1 MKSRPF
7 AYHRPSSIA
16 EALVMLDELDNPKI
30 IAGGQT
36 LVAMLNLRVSEIDN
50 LVDLGELAELKKINI
65 IDGYIEVGAM
75 VTQTELADYEI
86 LEKELPILKF
96 ALSHVGHVQTRN
108 RGTIGGSLC
117 HLDPSAELPLLA
129 IALGAEMIVRAA
141 CESRTISAED
151 FIEDMLT
158 PSIEENE
165 ILASIRIPIKT
176 WNGWG
181 FNEYAR
187 RHGDFA
193 VVAIACFLNCDEQNV
208 IEEIVLAAGG
218 LCEVP
223 FRLKK
228 LENQIIGNDFNELN
242 LDDLIPK
249 AFNFNA
255 LDDPMVPAW
264 YRKHI
269 ACEGIKNAII
279 QAYKVSLLSG
289 SSNG

>member
-7 AYHRPSSIA
+7 VYHRPSSIT

-50 LVDLGELAELKKINI
+50 LVDLSELAELKKINI
-65 IDGYIEVGAM
+65 IGGYIEVGAM
-75 VTQTELADYEI
+75 VTQTDLADHEI
-86 LEKELPILKF
+86 LEKELPIFKF

-129 IALGAEMIVRAA
+129 IALGAEMIIRAPA
-141 CESRTISAED
+141 KSRTISAEE

-165 ILASIRIPIKT
+165 ILTSIRIPIKT

-228 LENQIIGNDFNELN
+228 LENQIIGHNLNELN
-242 LDDLIPK
+242 LDELIPK

-269 ACEGIKNAII
+269 ACEGIKNAIT
-279 QAYKVSLLSG
+279 QAYKVRLLSG
-289 SSNG
+289 SING